1 MRLVLVALVVLAA
14 CGDDAADPITRLTAP
29 RVIAV
34 VTEPSA
40 LALGAS
46 ISLEAL
52 TVDEQGPRSGVAA
65 GDRSVSAVR
74 MRACSPWR
82 VVADP
87 DRDCPADAALSLAVD
102 AAGRATLDAAAY
114 ETAFAAEG
122 PPGAFAA
129 LAATPTGLPVAII
142 VEVDVDGT
150 TLLVRRD
157 IALVTPD
164 AVRTNPRVAEVRVDG
179 GAASPLV
186 AGQAYELSIVLD
198 GTTLDALEDGAR
210 EQVRAALY
218 SGQGELAD
226 HIVEPADSETGDI
239 VVTSP
244 TTYTAGA
251 AGTAWLHVVVT
262 DETAGMTSV
271 DLPLVIE

>member
-1 MRLVLVALVVLAA
+1 MRLALLALVALVA
-14 CGDDAADPITRLTAP
+14 CGDDASDPITQLTAP

-40 LALGAS
+40 LVLDAS
-46 ISLEAL
+46 ISLEAV
-52 TVDEQGPRSGVAA
+52 TVDEQGPRTAVGT

-87 DRDCPADAALSLAVD
+87 GRDCPAEAALALVVD
-102 AAGRATLDAAAY
+102 AAGRATLDAAALAD
-114 ETAFAAEG
+114 AFAADG

-129 LAATPTGLPVAII
+129 LASTPGGLPVAII
-142 VEVDVDGT
+142 IDVDVDGT

-157 IALVTPD
+157 IALVAPD

-179 GAASPLV
+179 GAPASLV

-198 GTTLDALEDGAR
+198 GTSLDVLPDGAR

-218 SGQGELAD
+218 SGRGELAD
-226 HIVEPADSETGDI
+226 HIVEPPDSQVGE
-239 VVTSP
+239 VVLTSP

-271 DLPLVIE
+271 AVPLVVE